1 MSTYRRGRIWWISYA
16 GLHGEL
22 ERESTGQNDARVA
35 ERMLRERRKQ
45 VADGTWQPRDAGT
58 PQRPTIA
65 QYAER
70 WIARQHE
77 RKLSTA
83 DDIEQR
89 MRDHVLP
96 ELGSVLLDSLRPRRV
111 IEFVEHLRRG
121 KLSPRS
127 IHHVY
132 DTLRGLCRD
141 AQIDELVI
149 ASPCVLPPG
158 TLPAKRDADPT
169 WRSTAIYTRPEL
181 EQLLSDDRIPFDRR
195 MMAALEGLGAMRFGE
210 AAGRRWRDYDP
221 VATPLGRL
229 VVGTQYDDQQLK
241 TADAGI
247 QCREVPVHPLLA
259 SMLAEWR
266 LEGFPALFGRPP
278 TADDLIVPSREG
290 RVRSVRHGH
299 RKLNEDLERIGLRP
313 RRQHDLR
320 RTMITL
326 ARSDGARGEV
336 LRTVTHGAPNGVF
349 DLYTTWPWA
358 TLCEAVACLKVGRL
372 GRAPVGQVHIPVH
385 SGRPRGAEGRENRR
399 GKSGVDGTRTRGT
412 GSG

>member
-1 MSTYRRGRIWWISYA
+1 MGTYRRGKTWWISYA
-16 GLHGEL
+16 GLHGDV

-58 PQRPTIA
+58 PQRPTVA
-65 QYAER
+65 QYAEL

-83 DDIEQR
+83 GDIEQR
-89 MRDHVLP
+89 MRAHVLP
-96 ELGSVLLDSLRPRRV
+96 ELGSILLDSLRPRRV
-111 IEFVEHLRRG
+111 IDFVEHLKRG
-121 KLSPRS
+121 TLSPRS

-132 DTLRGLCRD
+132 DALRGLCRD
-141 AQIDELVI
+141 AQIDELII

-169 WRSTAIYTRPEL
+169 WRSTAIYTRSEL

-195 MMAALEGLGAMRFGE
+195 MMTALEGLGAMRFGE

-229 VVGTQYDDQQLK
+229 TCATQYGGRRLK
-241 TADAGI
+241 TEVP
-247 QCREVPVHPLLA
+247 REIPVHPLLA
-259 SMLAEWR
+259 AMLAEWR

-278 TADDLIVPSREG
+278 MPDDFIVPSRLG
-290 RVRSVRHGH
+290 KCRSVRHGH
-299 RKLNEDLERIGLRP
+299 RKLNEDLERIGLRG

-326 ARSDGARGEV
+326 ARADGARGEV
-336 LRTVTHGAPNGVF
+336 LKTITHGAPGAVF

-358 TLCEAVACLKVGRL
+358 TLCEAVACLKLGRL
-372 GRAPVGQVHIPVH
+372 GRAPVGQVHNRVH
-385 SGRPRGAEGRENRR
+385 SGRARGAAGRVSRQIR
-399 GKSGVDGTRTRGT
+399 DGVDGTRTRGQ
-412 GSG
+412 GSR